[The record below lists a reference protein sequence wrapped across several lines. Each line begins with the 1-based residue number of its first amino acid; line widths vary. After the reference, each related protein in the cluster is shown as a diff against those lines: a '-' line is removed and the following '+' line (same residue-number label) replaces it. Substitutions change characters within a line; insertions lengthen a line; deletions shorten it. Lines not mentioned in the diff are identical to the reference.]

1 MGEQAFP
8 GAKRLNGFW
17 LPAEQIVLVGLDT
30 KHKSKAEH
38 FLFDARVHLPVDP
51 AKVENV
57 RKHGVIKPIVIR
69 KIDGKAYAVAGRQRV
84 KWAREASRLNKA
96 EKRPAVLVP
105 CYERKGSESQL
116 WGASR
121 SENAVVER
129 PNPMVLAEE
138 ICDLLNSGMDEA
150 EIAVDYGWTVQQ
162 VKDHARLVD
171 LAKPVRDLVAAE
183 GIRVTHAKQFLG
195 LSHEE
200 QEAKL
205 AEIVEGGGKITVERV
220 RAATRSGRNGSGSKN
235 GHGKAET
242 ASMTLKQIH
251 SLFAIASEHLGP
263 REVKVI
269 GVLCGKNKPREIAGM
284 TEALRELGFDLDD

>member
-17 LPAEQIVLVGLDT
+17 LPAEQIVLVGIDT
-30 KHKSKAEH
+30 KHTSKAEH

-57 RKHGVIKPIVIR
+57 RKHGVIKPVLIR
-69 KIDGKAYAVAGRQRV
+69 KIDGKAYAVAGRQRI
-84 KWAREASRLNKA
+84 KWAREATRLNKA
-96 EKRPAVLVP
+96 EKRPAILVP

-150 EIAVDYGWTVQQ
+150 EIAVDYGWNVQQ
-162 VKDHARLVD
+162 VKDHARLLE
-171 LAKPVRDLVAAE
+171 LAKPVRDLVASE
-183 GIRVTHAKQFLG
+183 GIKVTHAKQFLG
-195 LSHEE
+195 LSQED

-205 AEIVEGGGKITVERV
+205 TEIIESGGKITVERV
-220 RAATRSGRNGSGSKN
+220 RAATRGTTNGN
-235 GHGKAET
+235 GHNSET
-242 ASMTLKQIH
+242 VGLKLKQIH
-251 SLFAIASEHLGP
+251 SLYAIASEHLGP
-263 REVKVI
+263 RETKLLGI
-269 GVLCGKNKPREIAGM
+269 LCGKNKPREIAGM
-284 TEALRELGFDLDD
+284 TEALRELGFKLDD